1 MCATES
7 SDYDFW
13 EAVGRIIPLVEIV
26 LLAITSFIAYKSLVA
41 WRDQAEYQS
50 KRDAAKDIF
59 AVATKCALWLFEA
72 RQSGLAPREFL
83 KNDIS
88 ERSGKAF
95 EEIDEETIEKISSD
109 AFAKYL
115 LVEKKSDFDD
125 LATSLAGAKKHF
137 PAKDI
142 AIIRDLGELRDAIIF
157 HSDALVNSELMG
169 VEITDIQES
178 RSFCYRLGD
187 DHSIEDRIEKAL
199 SSAAS
204 L

>member
-1 MCATES
+1 MCMAEAS
-7 SDYDFW
+7 SFDFW
-13 EAVGRIIPLVEIV
+13 GAVGRIIPLVEIL

-41 WRDQAEYQS
+41 WRDQAEYQN

-72 RQSGLAPREFL
+72 RQSGRAPKEFL

-95 EEIDEETIEKISSD
+95 EEISEETLEKISSD

-115 LVEKKSDFDD
+115 LFEKKSDFDD
-125 LATSLAGAKKHF
+125 LAMSLASGKKF
-137 PAKDI
+137 FLPKGIEA
-142 AIIRDLGELRDAIIF
+142 IRDLGELRDAIIF

-169 VEITDIQES
+169 VEITDSQES